1 MQSPERARTRMEVY
15 AIKVTQSFSADE
27 INRLRRRKFRSQAQ
41 ARANGLSLG
50 VSGRSWASLE
60 NPGFG

>member
-27 INRLRRRKFRSQAQ
+27 INRLRRRKFR
-41 ARANGLSLG
+41 RKHKP
-50 VSGRSWASLE
+50 GRMGC
-60 NPGFG
+60 P